1 MTMTV
6 SSKNVFIVKTD
17 RETFEK
23 SFIRKKN
30 SEIINRYEITQK
42 LIDNDANK
50 SVPNQEI
57 VEFLILKKI
66 NSFKNC
72 KRTEFLFFLVDNLS
86 GSFISNL
93 KSALSNS
100 AKPIVYHLLSSEE
113 QSEEVKDY
121 FDSILHLENDKN

>member
-1 MTMTV
+1 MTI

-30 SEIINRYEITQK
+30 SEIINHYEITQK
-42 LIDNDANK
+42 LIDNDTNK
-50 SVPNQEI
+50 SIPNQEI

-72 KRTEFLFFLVDNLS
+72 RRTEFLFFLIDDLSIKFVD
-86 GSFISNL
+86 NL

-100 AKPIVYHLLSSEE
+100 IKPIVYHLLSSEE
-113 QSEEVKDY
+113 QSEEVKCY

>member
-1 MTMTV
+1 MTV

-50 SVPNQEI
+50 SIPNQEI

-72 KRTEFLFFLVDNLS
+72 KRTEFLFFLVDSLS
-86 GSFISNL
+86 TVFIQNL
-93 KSALSNS
+93 KSALCNS
-100 AKPIVYHLLSSEE
+100 TKPIVYHLLSSEE
-113 QSEEVKDY
+113 HPEEIKRY
-121 FDSILHLENDKN
+121 FDSILHLEK